1 MAWYSFLT
9 STTKTAETA
18 AEAGKSIVDG
28 LISGIDKIA
37 YTDEEK
43 AEARQKGSETI
54 LKFWEAISKESTEQ
68 SRARRILAKMTFQ
81 VFFFFLLAA
90 AVVYRFDAEYARFL
104 LQLAGKI
111 MFLVSAIGVI
121 YFGPHQLQKIVKS
134 DRGGS

>member
-28 LISGIDKIA
+28 LISGIDA
-37 YTDEEK
+37 VYYTDEEK
-43 AEARQKGSETI
+43 AAAKQKASETI
-54 LKFWEAISKESTEQ
+54 LKFWDAISQESTEQ
-68 SRARRILAKMTFQ
+68 SKARRELARMTFQ

-90 AVVYRFDAEYARFL
+90 AAVFKFDAELAKFL

-121 YFGPHQLQKIVKS
+121 YFGPHQLQKVFKK
-134 DRGGS
+134 

>member
-9 STTKTAETA
+9 STSKTAETA

-28 LISGIDKIA
+28 LVSGIDA
-37 YTDEEK
+37 VFYTDEEK
-43 AEARQKGSETI
+43 AQARQKGSETI
-54 LKFWEAISKESTEQ
+54 LRFWEAIARENTEQ
-68 SRARRILAKMTFQ
+68 SKARRMLAKMTFQ

-104 LQLAGKI
+104 LALAGKI

-121 YFGPHQLQKIVKS
+121 YFGPHQLQKIVKK
-134 DRGGS
+134 

>member
-1 MAWYSFLT
+1 MRGVPQPSFLT
-9 STTKTAETA
+9 SSTKTVETA
-18 AEAGKSIVDG
+18 TEAGKSIVDG

-54 LKFWEAISKESTEQ
+54 LKFWEVIARENTEQ
-68 SRARRILAKMTFQ
+68 SKARRILAKMTFQ

-90 AVVYRFDAEYARFL
+90 AVVYKFDPEYAKFL
-104 LQLAGKI
+104 LILAGKI

-121 YFGPHQLQKIVKS
+121 YFGPHQLQKIVKK
-134 DRGGS
+134 

>member
-28 LISGIDKIA
+28 LVSGIDA
-37 YTDEEK
+37 VFYTDEEK
-43 AEARQKGSETI
+43 AQARQKGSETI
-54 LKFWEAISKESTEQ
+54 LKFWEAIARENTEQ
-68 SRARRILAKMTFQ
+68 SKARRMLAKMTFQ

-90 AVVYRFDAEYARFL
+90 AVVYRFDAEYAKFL
-104 LQLAGKI
+104 LALAGKI

-121 YFGPHQLQKIVKS
+121 YFGPHQLQKIVRK
-134 DRGGS
+134 

>member
-9 STTKTAETA
+9 SSTKTVETA
-18 AEAGKSIVDG
+18 TEAGKSIIDG
-28 LISGIDKIA
+28 IISGIDKIA

-54 LKFWEAISKESTEQ
+54 LKFWEVIARENTEQ
-68 SRARRILAKMTFQ
+68 SKARRILAKMTFQ

-90 AVVYRFDAEYARFL
+90 AVVYKFDPGYAKFL
-104 LQLAGKI
+104 LILAGKI

-121 YFGPHQLQKIVKS
+121 YFGPHQLQKIVKK
-134 DRGGS
+134 

>member
-28 LISGIDKIA
+28 LISGFDKMA
-37 YTDEEK
+37 FTDEEK
-43 AEARQKGSETI
+43 ADAKQKSAALI
-54 LKFWEAISKESTEQ
+54 LKFWEAVSKESTEQ
-68 SRARRILAKMTFQ
+68 SKARRELARMTFQ

-90 AVVYRFDAEYARFL
+90 AAVFKFDAELAKFL

-121 YFGPHQLQKIVKS
+121 YFGPHQLQKIIKKE
-134 DRGGS
+134 

>member
-28 LISGIDKIA
+28 LISGIDAIA

-54 LKFWEAISKESTEQ
+54 LKFWEAISRENTEQ
-68 SRARRILAKMTFQ
+68 SKARRVLAKMTFQ

-90 AVVYRFDAEYARFL
+90 ATVFKFDAELARFL

-121 YFGPHQLQKIVKS
+121 YFGPHQLQKVLKK
-134 DRGGS
+134 